1 MTGMGVSTGE
11 FTDDGVATSSAT
23 SVAGERDTL
32 IRGELSRRGE
42 SWWKRLNSTQRIAV
56 ISLEFALIAL
66 LWEVLIGRLEL
77 INPLFFPPP
86 SQIATAAY
94 NLFATGEI
102 YPHLRISVF
111 AWGVGYLL
119 AVVIGIICG
128 FLMGGWKV
136 FGKLA
141 GPVIWL
147 IYAAPWIA
155 FQPLFAVWFGFGA
168 TPVIFMVLTAAVFT
182 VIFNTAAGVSTVDK
196 NLIRCA
202 SVFGGGIV
210 TRYRKVVFPAVL
222 PFIFV
227 GLRHA
232 AVIATL
238 GLLAGEITTTTVG
251 MGALITIKTAQF
263 QVGAAFVVIVL
274 TVVFTTAVGQLLTA
288 VAKKLAPWHFA
299 EGGR

>member
-1 MTGMGVSTGE
+1 MPVRQN
-11 FTDDGVATSSAT
+11 TDDSAVASSAAPVVGDHDDRIRAELGT
-23 SVAGERDTL
+23 LGER
-32 IRGELSRRGE
+32 
-42 SWWKRLNSTQRIAV
+42 WWARLNRLQR
-56 ISLEFALIAL
+56 FALIGIEFVVIAII
-66 LWEVLIGRLEL
+66 WEILIGRFEV
-77 INPLFFPPP
+77 ISPLFFPPP
-86 SQIATAAY
+86 SRIAVAGY
-94 NLFATGEI
+94 ELFATGEI
-102 YPHLRISVF
+102 FPHLRVSAF
-111 AWGVGYLL
+111 AWVVGYML
-119 AVVIGIICG
+119 AVVLGVICG

-168 TPVIFMVLTAAVFT
+168 TPVIFMVVTAAVFA
-182 VIFNTAAGVSTVDK
+182 VIFNTAAGVSTVDSY
-196 NLIRCA
+196 LLRCA
-202 SVFGGGIV
+202 SVFGAGTIA
-210 TRYRKVVFPAVL
+210 RYRKVVFPAVL

-263 QVGAAFVVIVL
+263 QVAAAFVVIVL
-274 TVVFTTAVGQLLTA
+274 TVVYTTLVGQLLTA
-288 VAKKLAPWHFA
+288 VAKRVAPWHFA
-299 EGGR
+299 EEGR